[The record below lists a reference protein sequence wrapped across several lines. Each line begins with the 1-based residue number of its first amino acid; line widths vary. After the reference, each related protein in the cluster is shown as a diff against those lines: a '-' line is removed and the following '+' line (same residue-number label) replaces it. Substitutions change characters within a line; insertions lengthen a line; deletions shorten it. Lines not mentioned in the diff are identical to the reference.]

1 MNKLKQALGI
11 LLLTVLFVPALVLT
25 TAPAAKAELNLWG
38 DDPSVVQGGDAT
50 VGKTAFQDFGDR
62 DPRVI
67 AGNVIKVLLALL
79 GVIAVV
85 LILYGGFIWMTAMG
99 NDEKTTKAKNLIG
112 AGIVGLLVILAAYAI
127 TIFVLR
133 SFLSATGANYDQG
146 QYNLTTN

>member
-11 LLLTVLFVPALVLT
+11 LILSVLFVPALLLT
-25 TAPAAKAELNLWG
+25 SAPAANAEINLWG
-38 DDPSVVQGGDAT
+38 DENYDT
-50 VGKTAFQDFGDR
+50 EIGKTAFEDFGDR

-67 AGNVIKVLLALL
+67 AGNVIKILLALL

-85 LILYGGFIWMTAMG
+85 LILFGGFKWMTAMG
-99 NDEKTTKAKNLIG
+99 SDEKTAEARKLIG
-112 AGIVGLLVILAAYAI
+112 AGIVGLLVILAAYAV

-133 SFLSATGANYDQG
+133 SFLDATGATYDGG